1 MKPDDRSFDELR
13 AAVARADCGAP
24 SVSKWTVGEHVH
36 HCCLSMIG
44 IVRSLE
50 KSTPPPPPSRVSI
63 PKSVVFLVG
72 RIPRGR
78 AKSPDPVVPKEP
90 AAQADLLAMIEKAA
104 QEIGRA
110 SSFDHRTWVRHPV
123 FGPLHRNEALKF
135 ARIHNR
141 HHLRIVADILK
152 TRR

>member
-1 MKPDDRSFDELR
+1 M
-13 AAVARADCGAP
+13 AHADHGAP

-36 HCCLSMIG
+36 HCCLSIKS
-44 IVRSLE
+44 IVHGLE
-50 KSTPPPPPSRVSI
+50 RSTPPPPPSRVSI
-63 PKSVVFLVG
+63 PRSAVFLVG

-78 AKSPDPVVPKEP
+78 ARSPEPVVPKAPVTQTE
-90 AAQADLLAMIEKAA
+90 LLAMIDESVR
-104 QEIGRA
+104 EIARA
-110 SSFDHRTWVRHPV
+110 STFDRRAWIRHPV
-123 FGPLHRNEALKF
+123 FGPLHRNDALKF